1 MKSSDKT
8 QVKVKAGLKQD
19 DPPVIP
25 ADCSLQSKSGDCAD
39 NLRLNMDFEEPV
51 CMLPEKYEWAASPAD
66 GISRVAL
73 ERLSAESGH
82 KTSFVRFRPG
92 SYFPAHKHP
101 LGEEI
106 YVMDGVFSDQFGD
119 YPAGS
124 YLRNPPGSGHRP
136 FTKEGCTLFV
146 KLDQFDS
153 GDKEKV
159 VLRPEEQQ
167 WRPGIGGLQVAPL
180 HSYGT
185 QSTALVFWPA
195 NEVFQ
200 RHVHWGGEEIVVLK
214 GEFTDEY
221 GQYPEGSWIRSPHL
235 SEHFPGVKEETLIL
249 VKVGHLPQ
257 G

>member
-1 MKSSDKT
+1 MKISESNREQEEARLA
-8 QVKVKAGLKQD
+8 QVKRDHISPGGTGQPESKGSAD
-19 DPPVIP
+19 D
-25 ADCSLQSKSGDCAD
+25 
-39 NLRLNMDFEEPV
+39 LRLNMDFEKPV
-51 CMLPEKYEWAASPAD
+51 CILPEQFEWTASPAD
-66 GISRVAL
+66 GVSRVPL
-73 ERLSAESGH
+73 ERMSAESGH

-92 SYFPAHKHP
+92 SYFPAHQHP

-106 YVMDGVFSDQFGD
+106 YVLEGVFSDQFGD

-124 YLRNPPGSGHRP
+124 YLRNPPGSSHRP
-136 FTKEGCTLFV
+136 FTEEGCTLFV
-146 KLDQFDS
+146 KLDQFDMN
-153 GDKEKV
+153 DKEKV
-159 VLRPEEQQ
+159 VLRPAEQQ

-185 QSTALVFWPA
+185 ESTALVFWPA

-200 RHVHWGGEEIVVLK
+200 RHAHYGGEEIVVIK

-221 GQYPEGSWIRSPHL
+221 GQYPAGSWIRSPHL
-235 SEHFPGVKEETLIL
+235 SEHFPRVKEETLIL